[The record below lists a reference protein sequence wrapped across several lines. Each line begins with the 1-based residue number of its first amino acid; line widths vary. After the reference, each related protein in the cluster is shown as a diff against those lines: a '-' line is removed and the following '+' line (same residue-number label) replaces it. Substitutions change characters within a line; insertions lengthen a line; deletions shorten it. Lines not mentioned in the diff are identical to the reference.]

1 MSGVLVSL
9 EEARI
14 ALKGRSVVVVED
26 EGVTQMQLRRC
37 LAHAGLD
44 VVATAI
50 NGQDG
55 VTAVL
60 RERPDIVLMDIRM
73 PVMDGMEA
81 SKRILKELPVC
92 IVMLT
97 AFSDQEYRDRA
108 YRLGVSG
115 YVIKPITSDLLLPII
130 VQAYDVFLKR
140 A

>member
-1 MSGVLVSL
+1 MGGALVSL
-9 EEARI
+9 EEACI

-37 LAHAGLD
+37 LSHAGLN

-50 NGQDG
+50 NGRDG
-55 VTAVL
+55 VAVVL

-81 SKRILKELPVC
+81 SQQILKEMPVC

-130 VQAYDVFLKR
+130 VQAYDSFMKR